1 MQDLL
6 LPQLDEPGEES
17 PRDLPPATSHQPSAA
32 DPYARIAAAL
42 AKIRT
47 DLPDERDAG
56 GEGDGDG
63 NSGNAGG
70 ARRGSG

>member
-6 LPQLDEPGEES
+6 LPQLDEPGAPS
-17 PRDLPPATSHQPSAA
+17 TSSGQAQPPTA